1 MAPIRTDTTTPLTF
15 MSPLM
20 LGRGRQTGGNVSR
33 YTDGIW
39 VFLSICLRVDL
50 GVTAIHGARIEYISS
65 CGRDARLVA
74 SDAVDV
80 HAHGGGQNVG

>member
-1 MAPIRTDTTTPLTF
+1 MILAVY
-15 MSPLM
+15 M
-20 LGRGRQTGGNVSR
+20 
-33 YTDGIW
+33 
-39 VFLSICLRVDL
+39 RVDL
-50 GVTAIHGARIEYISS
+50 GVAAIYGARIEYISS